1 MFSSFDGIRIYI
13 YPRDHNPPHFH
24 AYYAEYEALIN
35 IQTLDV
41 MAEDLP
47 GKQLKRARKW
57 AELVQNELL
66 NEFIRLQRI
75 WINYRV
81 LLKS

>member
-35 IQTLDV
+35 IRTLEII
-41 MAEDLP
+41 AGDLP
-47 GKQLKRARKW
+47 TKQLKRVIK
-57 AELVQNELL
+57 
-66 NEFIRLQRI
+66 
-75 WINYRV
+75 
-81 LLKS
+81 